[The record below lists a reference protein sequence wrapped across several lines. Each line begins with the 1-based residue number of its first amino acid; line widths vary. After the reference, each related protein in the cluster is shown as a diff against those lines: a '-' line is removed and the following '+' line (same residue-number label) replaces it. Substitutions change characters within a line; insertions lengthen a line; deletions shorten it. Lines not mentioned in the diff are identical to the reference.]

1 MQQKLRI
8 LIDTNILIN
17 LEDNKVI
24 NKQFSDFY
32 RLAITNN
39 CQVLYHPKAIPVD
52 ISRDNNSDRKE
63 IIKSKLEK
71 YEKLK
76 DYTEPTAEFKA
87 HIGGKKINDEIDN
100 KQLYQLYKSY
110 VDVFVT
116 QDNGIHKNAKKIGIQ
131 ENVLNI
137 EQILFLLEEQ
147 FTIKIP
153 SHPILKEHSIREIE
167 DKFNSSFFDSLK
179 DDYGGQ
185 IFNKWL
191 EKCAE
196 KNRKCYSLIVEDE
209 LQAILIYNTETV
221 EDHQLENIYEKALKI
236 CTFKVSDTA
245 FGIKLGELFL
255 HKMFEYCINQ
265 KLNFL
270 YLTVYEKQNHLIKLL
285 ETFGFYK
292 VEFMNKQGL
301 LEIKMIKSLN
311 KKKLLSNENTI
322 NNHPFYFDN
331 KTISKFAIPIRPDYY
346 EKLFKDGKLR
356 VPTLFDTSPDSVNEI
371 QGNTIIKAYI
381 SNSKIKNLKK
391 GDLIFFYSSKTNQE
405 IEPVGILE
413 TIQIVNKFDELW
425 SLVGKKT
432 VFSQQDLLKKLDEKK
447 ELNVITFRLI
457 TYLKK
462 KVKLSKIKEMESF
475 KNKIQTITKISET
488 DYQELKN
495 EGYFDKRYIID

>member
-1 MQQKLRI
+1 MRI

-17 LEDNKVI
+17 LEDNRVV
-24 NKQFSDFY
+24 NKQFSEFY

-39 CQVLYHPKAIPVD
+39 CQLLYHPKAIPID
-52 ISRDNNSDRKE
+52 ISRDKNSDRKE

-76 DYTEPTAEFKA
+76 DYSEPTTEFKN
-87 HIGGKKINDEIDN
+87 HIGEKKVNDIIDN
-100 KQLYQLYKSY
+100 KQLFQLMKGY
-110 VDVFVT
+110 VDFFVNK
-116 QDNGIHKNAKKIGIQ
+116 DNRININDKKIGFQ
-131 ENVLNI
+131 DKVLNI
-137 EQILFLLEEQ
+137 TQILSLLEEQ

-167 DKFNSSFFDSLK
+167 NKFNSSFFDSLR
-179 DDYGGQ
+179 DDYGVKE
-185 IFNKWL
+185 FNLWL
-191 EKCAE
+191 EKCAI

-209 LQAILIYNTETV
+209 LQAILIYNVEAV
-221 EDHQLENIYEKALKI
+221 EDHQLKNIYEKALKI

-265 KLNFL
+265 KKNFL

-285 ETFGFYK
+285 EKFGFYK
-292 VEFMNKQGL
+292 VEFKNKLGL
-301 LEIKMIKSLN
+301 IEIQMIKSLN
-311 KKKLLSNENTI
+311 KKILGLIENNI
-322 NNHPFYFDN
+322 NNHPFYCDD
-331 KTISKFAIPIRPDYY
+331 KTISKFAIPIRPEYY

-356 VPTLFDTSPDSVNEI
+356 IPTLFDTSPDSVNEI

-381 SNSKIKNLKK
+381 SNSKIKNIKK
-391 GDLIFFYSSKTNQE
+391 GDLLFFYSSKTNQE

-413 TIQIVNKFDELW
+413 TLQIVKDFDELW
-425 SLVGKKT
+425 DLVGKKT
-432 VFSQQDLLKKLDEKK
+432 VFSQEDLLEMLHEKK
-447 ELNVITFRLI
+447 QLNVITFRLI

-462 KVKLSKIKEMESF
+462 KVKLAKIKEMASF

>member
-1 MQQKLRI
+1 MRI

-17 LEDNKVI
+17 LEDNRVVK
-24 NKQFSDFY
+24 KQFSEFY

-39 CQVLYHPKAIPVD
+39 CQLLYHPKAIPID
-52 ISRDNNSDRKE
+52 LSRDKNSDRKE

-76 DYTEPTAEFKA
+76 DYSEPTTEFKN
-87 HIGGKKINDEIDN
+87 HIGEKKVNDIIDN
-100 KQLYQLYKSY
+100 KQLFQLMKGY
-110 VDVFVT
+110 VDFFVT
-116 QDNGIHKNAKKIGIQ
+116 QDNGIHINAKKIGFQ
-131 ENVLNI
+131 DKVLNI
-137 EQILFLLEEQ
+137 TQILSLLEEQ

-167 DKFNSSFFDSLK
+167 NKFNSSFFDSLR
-179 DDYGGQ
+179 DDYGVKE
-185 IFNKWL
+185 FNLWL
-191 EKCAE
+191 EKCAI
-196 KNRKCYSLIVEDE
+196 KNRKCYSLIFEDE
-209 LQAILIYNTETV
+209 LQAILIYNIEAV
-221 EDHQLENIYEKALKI
+221 EDHQLKNIYEKALKI

-265 KLNFL
+265 KINYL

-285 ETFGFYK
+285 EKFGFYK
-292 VEFMNKQGL
+292 VEFKNKLGL
-301 LEIKMIKSLN
+301 IEIQMIKSLN
-311 KKKLLSNENTI
+311 KKILGLIENNI
-322 NNHPFYFDN
+322 NNHPFYCDD
-331 KTISKFAIPIRPDYY
+331 KTISKFAIPIRPEYY

-356 VPTLFDTSPDSVNEI
+356 VPTLFDTSPDSINEI

-391 GDLIFFYSSKTNQE
+391 GDLLLFYSSKTNQE

-413 TIQIVNKFDELW
+413 TIQIVKDFDELW
-425 SLVGKKT
+425 NLVGKKT
-432 VFSQQDLLKKLDEKK
+432 VFSQKDLLDILDEKK
-447 ELNVITFRLI
+447 QLNVITFRLI

-462 KVKLSKIKEMESF
+462 KVKLSKIKQMKSF
-475 KNKIQTITKISET
+475 KNNIQTITKISET

-495 EGYFDKRYIID
+495 EGYFDERYIID